1 MVELGLVDDEA
12 EAAGAEGGGG
22 RGRAIVVVDRIAREV
37 GRMKGDTTTHR
48 YVNGAD
54 VIRERE

>member
-37 GRMKGDTTTHR
+37 GRMKGDTTT
-48 YVNGAD
+48 
-54 VIRERE
+54 